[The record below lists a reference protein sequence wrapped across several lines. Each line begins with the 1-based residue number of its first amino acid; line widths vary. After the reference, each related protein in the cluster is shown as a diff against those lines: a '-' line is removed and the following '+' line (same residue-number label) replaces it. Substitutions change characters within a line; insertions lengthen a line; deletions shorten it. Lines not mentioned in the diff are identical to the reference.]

1 MVVKACVR
9 VEALWCERLWIAK
22 CCLETRS
29 FTMCIESI
37 RCPYA
42 KCLVSRAVAS
52 WQRKSLWTCSIL
64 LFSLTGDMEGGK
76 KIVQMKTTGVQQVK
90 WQSDRLSGRLAARRT
105 QVVLRQRCKRFQS
118 ARQVLEGQMTYF
130 GRCSTYPRRW
140 PSSLASQH
148 GASLVF

>member
-64 LFSLTGDMEGGK
+64 LFSLTGDVEGGK
-76 KIVQMKTTGVQQVK
+76 NCADEDDRCPAGYVAKRPVK
-90 WQSDRLSGRLAARRT
+90 WQISSSSHASRFEAEMQEIFSL
-105 QVVLRQRCKRFQS
+105 QV
-118 ARQVLEGQMTYF
+118 EGQMTYF